1 MLSLSKHALN
11 RENRMYNSLPQE
23 YREATTEELKK
34 RIKAAKEQLGSK
46 LIVLA
51 HHYQRIEVIEFGDEV
66 GDSYGLSKIA
76 AEQKDVEYIV
86 FCGVHFMAESADILT
101 DDSKTVFLPNP
112 LAGCPMA
119 DMAEMADVME
129 AWEYLEE
136 FGGDEKVMPISY
148 MNTAAGLKA
157 FTGKHGGLICTS
169 SNAMGAYKYGFD
181 RKEKLFFFPD
191 EHLGYNTGINFGIKP
206 EEMVIWDFSR
216 DSGGLTKEQIDKAK
230 VILWKGHCHVH
241 TNFKPEH
248 VEQFR
253 IDYPDGKIVV
263 HPECPHDVVRLA
275 DAAGSTKFIVDYVTK
290 QPAGTTIAIGTELNL
305 VSRMAKTF
313 PDKKI
318 VELSGQTCAVCANMY
333 RTTLNDLAY
342 TLENLQDVKPIRVPE
357 PAKSEALLALK
368 RMLEVS

>member
-1 MLSLSKHALN
+1 
-11 RENRMYNSLPQE
+11 MYFSLPQE
-23 YREATTEELKK
+23 YREATNEELVQRIQAARKK
-34 RIKAAKEQLGSK
+34 LGSR
-46 LIVLA
+46 LTILA
-51 HHYQRIEVIEFGDEV
+51 HHYQRMEVVAFGDHV

-76 AEQKDVEYIV
+76 AEKKDVEYIV

-101 DDSKTVFLPNP
+101 GDSKTVFLPNP

-119 DMAEMADVME
+119 DMAEMADVLE

-136 FGGDEKVMPISY
+136 FGGDSKIMPISY

-169 SNAMGAYKYGFD
+169 SNAKGAYEYGFKN
-181 RKEKLFFFPD
+181 KEKLFFFPD
-191 EHLGYNTGINFGIKP
+191 EHLGYNTGINYGIKP

-216 DSGGLTKEQIDKAK
+216 ERGGLTKEQIDKSK

-253 IDYPDGKIVV
+253 QKYPDGKVLV
-263 HPECPHDVVRLA
+263 HPECPHDVVKLA
-275 DAAGSTKFIVDYVTK
+275 DAAGSTKFIVDYCEN
-290 QPAGTTIAIGTELNL
+290 QPEGTVIAIGTELNL
-305 VSRMAKTF
+305 VNRMAKTF
-313 PDKKI
+313 TNKQI
-318 VELSGQTCAVCANMY
+318 VELSGATCAVCANMY

-342 TLENLQDVKPIRVPE
+342 TLENLDDIKPIRVTE
-357 PAKSEALLALK
+357 PTKSDALK
-368 RMLEVS
+368 ALQKMLEVG